1 VLEGAGV
8 NRSLG
13 ERLSVATSAGAA
25 PAVPLPPAAPVAAS
39 RLPAQLEGAGWRAVA
54 PFVYCRDSDVPSPL
68 ALPAHGVRGHLLPD
82 QCDLEHCLFWDTETT
97 GLGGAGTVIFLVG
110 FAWLEGTRL
119 RFHQVF
125 LADFPGER
133 RFLEYLRGII
143 SRYEVFVSYN
153 GKAFDSTILKTRLVL
168 SGMTMALGYQL
179 DLLYLARRFWRRITG
194 NCRLT
199 TIEQEVLG
207 LERAGDVPGWMV
219 PDIYFDSLRRGVLGE
234 LPVVFRHN
242 EADVITLARLL
253 AVVDDVLGCAPDGE
267 CAVPVDLAAVGAFL
281 LQRDDPRGPALLRR
295 AYAGG
300 DEEAGRLLS
309 LYLKRAGDWRAA
321 VPLWEDLRQVH
332 GSCFAAVELSK
343 FYEHRARDLEAAL
356 ACITPFLGDLMTA
369 DRGRREARIRAKLQR
384 APAGREPVS

>member
-1 VLEGAGV
+1 VS
-8 NRSLG
+8 RSLG
-13 ERLSVATSAGAA
+13 ERLSVAASAGGLVAG
-25 PAVPLPPAAPVAAS
+25 PPLPAAPVTAS
-39 RLPAQLEGAGWRAVA
+39 RLAGQLEHGGWRAVA
-54 PFVYCRDSDVPSPL
+54 PYVYCRDSDVPSPAGFAADCL
-68 ALPAHGVRGHLLPD
+68 YDHLLPEACEL
-82 QCDLEHCLFWDTETT
+82 QQCLFWDTETT
-97 GLGGAGTVIFLVG
+97 GLAGAGTVIFLVG
-110 FAWLEGTRL
+110 LGWLEGSRL

-125 LADFPGER
+125 LTDFPGER
-133 RFLEYLRGII
+133 AFLEYIRAII

-153 GKAFDSTILKTRLVL
+153 GKAFDSAILKTRLVL
-168 SGMTMALGYQL
+168 SGMTMAFGHQL

-194 NCRLT
+194 NCRLA
-199 TIEQEVLG
+199 TIERQVLG

-219 PDIYFDSLRRGVLGE
+219 PEIYFDSLRRGVLGE

-242 EADVITLARLL
+242 EADVITLAHLL
-253 AVVDDVLGCAPDGE
+253 AVVGDVLGRGPDE
-267 CAVPVDLAAVGAFL
+267 ERAVPVDLAAVGAFL
-281 LQRDDPRGPALLRR
+281 LQRGDARGPALLRR

-300 DEEAGRLLS
+300 DAEAGRLLS
-309 LYLKRAGDWRAA
+309 LYLKRAGDWADA
-321 VPLWEDLRQVH
+321 VTLWEDMRQVH

>member
-1 VLEGAGV
+1 MS
-8 NRSLG
+8 RSLG
-13 ERLSVATSAGAA
+13 ERLSVATSAGGALDMA
-25 PAVPLPPAAPVAAS
+25 PPPAQAS
-39 RLPAQLEGAGWRAVA
+39 RLAAQLEGAGWRVVA
-54 PFVYCRDSDVPSPL
+54 PYVYCRDSDVPSPL
-68 ALPAHGVRGHLLPD
+68 PPPAHGVRGHLLPD

-97 GLGGAGTVIFLVG
+97 GLAGAGTVIFLVG

-133 RFLEYLRGII
+133 SFLEYLRGII

-219 PDIYFDSLRRGVLGE
+219 PEIYFDSLRRGVLGE

-242 EADVITLARLL
+242 EADVITLAHLL
-253 AVVDDVLGCAPDGE
+253 AVVGDVLGRGPDE
-267 CAVPVDLAAVGAFL
+267 ERAVPVDLAAVGAFL
-281 LQRDDPRGPALLRR
+281 LQRGDARGPALLRR

-300 DEEAGRLLS
+300 DAEAGRLLS
-309 LYLKRAGDWRAA
+309 LYLKRAGDWADA
-321 VPLWEDLRQVH
+321 VTLWEDMRQVH

-343 FYEHRARDLEAAL
+343 FYEHRARDLAAAL
-356 ACITPFLGDLMTA
+356 ACIAPFRGDLMAA

-384 APAGREPVS
+384 ELALREAAS